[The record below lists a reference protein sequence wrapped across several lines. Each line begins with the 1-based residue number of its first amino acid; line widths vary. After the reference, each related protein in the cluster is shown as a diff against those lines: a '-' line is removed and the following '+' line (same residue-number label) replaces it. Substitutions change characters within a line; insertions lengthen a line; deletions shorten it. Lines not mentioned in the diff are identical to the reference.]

1 LKLECYKSSNDNRYY
16 VPTFVY
22 SKQLELTL
30 KINFLVDTGASA
42 TLLSWNDVPYAT
54 LKTNLQENRTFTG
67 MGGSFKA
74 FLLPECSLSFYAD
87 NGIYNLVVGDLS
99 LSNYLTVDG
108 RLCPATSS
116 ALGIDILN
124 KFDISYSDDLERLF
138 LTRNIHDNLK
148 NNENQ
153 LRGC

>member
-1 LKLECYKSSNDNRYY
+1 MDL
-16 VPTFVY
+16 V
-22 SKQLELTL
+22 L
-30 KINFLVDTGASA
+30 KINFLVDTGASS
-42 TLLSWNDVPYAT
+42 TLLSWNEVPYGT
-54 LKTNLQENRTFTG
+54 LKTNLPEDRTYTG

-74 FLLPECSLSFYAD
+74 FLLPECSLFFYA
-87 NGIYNLVVGDLS
+87 NTGIYNLVVGDLS

-108 RLCPATSS
+108 RLCPHVASV
-116 ALGIDILN
+116 LGIDILN

>member
-1 LKLECYKSSNDNRYY
+1 LKIECYKSSNDNRYY

-42 TLLSWNDVPYAT
+42 TLLSWNEVPYEI
-54 LKTNLQENRTFTG
+54 LNTNLREDKMYTG

-74 FLLPECSLSFYAD
+74 FLLPECSLFFHA
-87 NGIYNLVVGDLS
+87 NTGIYNLVVGDLS

-108 RLCPATSS
+108 RLCPHVASV
-116 ALGIDILN
+116 LGIDILN

-138 LTRNIHDNLK
+138 LTQNI
-148 NNENQ
+148 
-153 LRGC
+153 R